1 LNEEIFFSSFCRG
14 ADLFIPSFLDS
25 SNLSSSNIP
34 VENLASSI
42 VMLAMTRMPTMPV
55 MKTLTVETSDQG
67 SNFVF
72 FL

>member
-1 LNEEIFFSSFCRG
+1 
-14 ADLFIPSFLDS
+14 
-25 SNLSSSNIP
+25 
-34 VENLASSI
+34 
-42 VMLAMTRMPTMPV
+42 MLAMTRMPTMPV